1 MPPIELGPARPIS
14 AIDAGIVR
22 AAAGGSAKAE
32 NARKTEA
39 AMVQNDALDPGAA
52 PVDAERV
59 EVIRKAIANNSYPVV
74 PTKVADAM
82 NAAGILL
89 RTPK

>member
-14 AIDAGIVR
+14 EIDASTVR

-32 NARKTEA
+32 RTPKPEA
-39 AMVQNDALDPGAA
+39 AMVQSKALDAGSA

-59 EVIRKAIANNSYPVV
+59 QVIRKAIETNTYPVV

-82 NAAGILL
+82 IAAGMLL

>member
-14 AIDAGIVR
+14 AIDPGTVR
-22 AAAGGSAKAE
+22 AAAGGVNKAE
-32 NARKTEA
+32 TTPKPQA
-39 AMVQNDALDPGAA
+39 AMVQGDALDPGAA

-59 EVIRKAIANNSYPVV
+59 EVIRKAIENNSYPVV

-82 NAAGILL
+82 IAAGILL